1 MIAEGFDILKKQTR
15 YDDWDQFLVDLQKV
29 DQMRPEGIQVIHEM
43 LTRMVN
49 KGHDY
54 SGADRDTLHNLK
66 ASEDLGIP
74 AWKGVCVRIN
84 DKWRR
89 VANFCRQ
96 QVLAVSDESFTD
108 TLIDMAVY
116 CVWCVVLWREKD
128 TERWNK

>member
-1 MIAEGFDILKKQTR
+1 MSAPVTKDIAARKYELWSRFQL
-15 YDDWDQFLVDLQKV
+15 DLEKV
-29 DQMRPEGIQVIHEM
+29 DQIRPEGIQVMHEM
-43 LTRMVN
+43 VQRMVK

-54 SGADRDTLHNLK
+54 SGADNDTLHNLK

-89 VANFCRQ
+89 CVNFCRQ
-96 QVLAVSDESFTD
+96 SVLLVEDESFTD

-116 CVWCVVLWREKD
+116 CVWCVVLWRERDKGK
-128 TERWNK
+128 E